1 MTTIEEI
8 KNRLNLLETI
18 ESYVPELKQAGQ
30 NWKACCPF
38 HNERTPSFVVNP
50 SRGTWHCF
58 GACSSGGDVIEF
70 VRRIEGLELRDAIK
84 ICAERAGI
92 ELKTPSAKEKA
103 KKEENQRLIRANE
116 SAAIFF
122 QSNLK
127 KGGTSSA
134 AYQYAGD
141 RGLDDEAIER
151 WQIGYAPQN
160 WTALTDHLTS
170 RGFTEEDMVES
181 GLSIKSEK
189 RIYDRFRNRLIFPIR
204 DIQRNITGFGARSLI
219 SEETPKYLNTPQSP
233 LFDKSGSLFGIDQA
247 SESIRRLDTAII
259 VEGYMDVIT
268 SHQFG
273 FTNVIASMGTALTEK
288 QLNLIKRFSKNIVL
302 ALDSDEAGAA
312 ATLRGLEVATNVIE
326 RDLVATVDWRGLVS
340 YQNTL
345 NTDIKVISLPESE
358 DPDSLIRKN
367 PEAFN
372 ELIENSSLVID
383 HIFNSVGN
391 KVDLEDARSRS
402 NAVNTLAPSISAIS
416 DPVIRSHYVQKL
428 ARLGGVTEQIVM
440 NLVMQSGKYKPRA
453 VATTKEVNRARSKK
467 STTPDGET
475 QILQLLLQRT
485 ECRTEGLKLD
495 PNVFEQP
502 LNRLAFDH
510 WCNNILPQGENL
522 DESDVMLYEHTR
534 ELDSAMLPNY
544 DPNVVVKMLS
554 DIYKN
559 LLLQRKHERIQGAL
573 IQGVD
578 VSQKQKESLIT
589 NQRELRKQ
597 IRENKGL

>member
-8 KNRLNLLETI
+8 KNRLDLLETI
-18 ESYVPELKQAGQ
+18 ESYIPELKQAGQ

-38 HNERTPSFVVNP
+38 HSERTPSFVVNP
-50 SRGTWHCF
+50 NRGTWHCF
-58 GACSSGGDVIEF
+58 GACSTGGDVIEF
-70 VRRIEGLELRDAIK
+70 VRRIEGLELRDAIR

-92 ELKTPSAKEKA
+92 ELKTPSAKEKV
-103 KKEENQRLIRANE
+103 KKEENERLLRANE

-127 KGGTSSA
+127 KGATSST
-134 AYQYAGD
+134 AYQYASN
-141 RGLDDEAIER
+141 RGLDDDAIDK

-160 WTALTDHLTS
+160 WSALTDHLTS
-170 RGFTEEDMVES
+170 RGFTTEDLIQA

-204 DIQRNITGFGARSLI
+204 DTQRNITGFGARSLI

-312 ATLRGLEVATNVIE
+312 ATLRGLSIATNDIE
-326 RDLVATVDWRGLVS
+326 RELVATVDWRGLIS
-340 YQNTL
+340 YQNSL
-345 NTDIKVISLPESE
+345 NTDIKVIDLPEGD

-367 PEAFN
+367 PETFTK
-372 ELIENSSLVID
+372 LIETSSLVID
-383 HIFNSVGN
+383 HIFNSVGT
-391 KVDLEDARSRS
+391 KVDIDDPRSRS

-440 NLVMQSGKYKPRA
+440 NFVTQSGKYKPRA
-453 VATTKEVNRARSKK
+453 VATAQEVNRARNQKI
-467 STTPDGET
+467 TTPDGEI

-485 ECRTEGLKLD
+485 ECRTEGLQLD
-495 PNVFEQP
+495 PDVFEQP
-502 LNRLAFDH
+502 LNRLTFDY
-510 WCNNILPQGENL
+510 WCNNMLPHGENL
-522 DESDVMLYEHTR
+522 DESDAMLSEHTR
-534 ELDSAMLPNY
+534 ELESAILPDYDSNI
-544 DPNVVVKMLS
+544 VVKMLS

-559 LLLQRKHERIQGAL
+559 LLLQRKYERIQGAL
-573 IQGVD
+573 IQGIE
-578 VSQKQKESLIT
+578 VSEQQKESLIT

-597 IRENKGL
+597 VRENKGL